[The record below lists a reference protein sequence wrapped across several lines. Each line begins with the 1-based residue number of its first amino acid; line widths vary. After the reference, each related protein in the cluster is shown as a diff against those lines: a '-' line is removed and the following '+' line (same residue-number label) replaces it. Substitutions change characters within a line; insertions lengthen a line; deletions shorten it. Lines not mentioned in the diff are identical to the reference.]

1 MLCNGCKLFR
11 LTQKL
16 ICNTMYFAF
25 AVRYFRIYMFAMF
38 LNGFQPM
45 SSSFF
50 TSIGKPLK
58 GTFMSLTRQFIYL
71 LPLILIFPR
80 IWGID
85 GIMYAGPIADT
96 LAALTALILLRK
108 EMNIMNQ
115 LMKEEGG
122 ACL

>member
-1 MLCNGCKLFR
+1 MDE
-11 LTQKL
+11 
-16 ICNTMYFAF
+16 MYFAF

-38 LNGFQPM
+38 LNGIQPM

-96 LAALTALILLRK
+96 LAAITAVILLRS
-108 EMNIMNQ
+108 EMKSMNK
-115 LMKEEGG
+115 LMNE
-122 ACL
+122 